1 MSPRFKFFTKKDDS
15 PDPKKYSDKHK
26 SNLANTLTIPEAID
40 LLNTIESERIKILSE
55 NLLPIKESIIKCL
68 QAINKIADD
77 LDEEKIKLEDTKF
90 KSVVENSKKIVVA
103 SLKREASIEVPL
115 PRSTADLE
123 RLKNRMETMM
133 NRFGEV
139 SGSHSKILN
148 AFMKKY
154 AGRLKNEF
162 ELLSN
167 LLKEIKSLMI
177 EFEEQRTKIILPKNI
192 LQTVSQKTRD
202 LDSKEEE
209 IRRGLHE
216 SQNKKSELL
225 EYKNRSKIMETSIE
239 FRDASFN
246 LTKLEEAEK
255 ETEELRKQLV
265 SLFTPVT
272 RALTKYSYG
281 VNKNISEQIMILIK
295 EPWTIFD
302 GEGISSY
309 ISLLNEIR
317 QGVYNEKIKL
327 KDYEKV
333 IQYLNIILN
342 SLNKFQDKFYNNKY
356 NLQILRET
364 NNKKVMANSD
374 ELRMSI
380 KSCEES
386 LKDYEK
392 YLEELSNE
400 VVLIKDEVRN
410 LLITAEDSILQ
421 VTKKKYHLSI
431 D

>member
-1 MSPRFKFFTKKDDS
+1 VSPRFKFFTKKDDS

-26 SNLANTLTIPEAID
+26 SNLANTLTIPEAFD
-40 LLNTIESERIKILSE
+40 LLNAIESERIKILSE
-55 NLLPIKESIIKCL
+55 NLLPTKESIIKSL

-167 LLKEIKSLMI
+167 SLKEIKSLML

-192 LQTVSQKTRD
+192 LQTLCQKTRD
-202 LDSKEEE
+202 LNSKEEE

-216 SQNKKSELL
+216 SKNKKSELL
-225 EYKNRSKIMETSIE
+225 EYKNRSKIMETSTE

-281 VNKNISEQIMILIK
+281 VNKKISEQIMILIK

-302 GEGISSY
+302 GHDISSY
-309 ISLLNEIR
+309 ISLLNEVR

-356 NLQILRET
+356 NLQNLRET
-364 NNKKVMANSD
+364 NIKKVMANSD

-400 VVLIKDEVRN
+400 IILIKDEVRN

-421 VTKKKYHLSI
+421 VTKKKYHLLI